1 MNIRL
6 VGTPNQL
13 YVTRNSKYTA
23 SAAGVISIASPPPY
37 SDVLDLMNSGCVP
50 IASFGAG
57 IMLGFVKGA
66 NMNVTTDQAF
76 DMSPGWTSLFSFRIT
91 KITAEGASLS
101 LTTAAGG
108 IYPAASKAGTA
119 IVAAGQAYS
128 ALTSSALALDLTI
141 AAANTVYAPGVQP
154 ILSLTTGQGVAA
166 VANFYIFGDVYL

>member
-23 SAAGVISIASPPPY
+23 SAAGVISIATPPPAT
-37 SDVLDLMNSGCVP
+37 DVLDLLNSGCVP
-50 IASFGAG
+50 IATFGSG

-76 DMSPGWTSLFSFRIT
+76 DMSPGWSSLFSFRIT

-108 IYPAASKAGTA
+108 IYPAASKGGTA
-119 IVAAGQAYS
+119 IVAAAQAYT
-128 ALTSSALALDLTI
+128 ALTGPNLALDLTL
-141 AAANTVYAPGVQP
+141 AAGTTVYAPNTQP
-154 ILSLTTGQGVAA
+154 ILSLTTPQGAA
-166 VANFYIFGDVYL
+166 SSLNCYIFGDVYL